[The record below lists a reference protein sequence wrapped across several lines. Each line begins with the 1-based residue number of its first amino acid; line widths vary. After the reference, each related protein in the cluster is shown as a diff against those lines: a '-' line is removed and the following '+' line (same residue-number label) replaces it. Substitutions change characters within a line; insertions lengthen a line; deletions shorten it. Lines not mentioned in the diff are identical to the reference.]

1 MYSILQIKDKVSLM
15 KVELP
20 TFLLSLFIAEN
31 VFKFGSFTLE
41 TMAFAATWFG
51 LGYLA
56 HKVTTSS

>member
-1 MYSILQIKDKVSLM
+1 MYSILQIKDRVSLM

-20 TFLLSLFIAEN
+20 AFLLSLFIAEN

-51 LGYLA
+51 FGYLA